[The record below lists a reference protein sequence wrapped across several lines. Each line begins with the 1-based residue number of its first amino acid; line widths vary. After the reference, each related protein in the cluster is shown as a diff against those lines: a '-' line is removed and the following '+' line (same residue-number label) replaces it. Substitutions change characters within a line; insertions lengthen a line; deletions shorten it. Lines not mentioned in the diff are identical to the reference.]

1 MSVTIKRPEELE
13 LMREAGKI
21 LAKVHEQL
29 GNELRP
35 GMSTYEIDRI
45 GEEMIRSFGC
55 EPSFKN
61 YCGYPASV
69 CVSIDEEVVH
79 GIPSKEK
86 FIQEGDIVSL
96 DIGVIH
102 KGYHSDAARTH
113 AVGEISKEAELLIER
128 TRQSFFEG
136 MKYAAAGRHLYEI
149 SGAIG
154 SYAESFGYG
163 VVRDL
168 CGHGIGT
175 HLHEEPDIPNFK
187 KFRRGMKL
195 KSGMTLAVE
204 PMINIGTPDVL
215 WLDDEWTVI
224 TADMSLSAHYENT
237 IIITEGRPEILTGF
251 IVADIRLVATLFDHD
266 GMKHLPIL
274 KWGSSKR
281 KIKNTMLRYD
291 KNFSFDKFEGQ
302 LVSLVRM
309 AVLAEKPEELACY
322 RADAREPL
330 FSDILEMTY
339 TNGICLNGI
348 RMEGNIMHMSV
359 RTWWVKHY

>member
-1 MSVTIKRPEELE
+1 MSVTIKTPRELE

-29 GNELRP
+29 ARELRP
-35 GMSTYEIDRI
+35 GMSTYEIDQI

-79 GIPSKEK
+79 GIPSREK

-113 AVGEISKEAELLIER
+113 AVGEISEDARLLIER

-136 MKYAAAGRHLYEI
+136 MKYATAGRHLHEI
-149 SGAIG
+149 SRAIG
-154 SYAESFGYG
+154 DYAESFGYG

-175 HLHEEPDIPNFK
+175 HLHEDPDIPNYRK
-187 KFRRGMKL
+187 LTRGIKL
-195 KSGMTLAVE
+195 RPGMTLAVE
-204 PMINIGTPDVL
+204 PMINIGTAEVA
-215 WLDDEWTVI
+215 WLDDDWTVI
-224 TADMSLSAHYENT
+224 TRDMSMSAHYENT
-237 IIITEGRPEILTGF
+237 IIITEGRPEILTLTDSE
-251 IVADIRLVATLFDHD
+251 IEAHI
-266 GMKHLPIL
+266 
-274 KWGSSKR
+274 W
-281 KIKNTMLRYD
+281 
-291 KNFSFDKFEGQ
+291 E
-302 LVSLVRM
+302 
-309 AVLAEKPEELACY
+309 
-322 RADAREPL
+322 
-330 FSDILEMTY
+330 
-339 TNGICLNGI
+339 
-348 RMEGNIMHMSV
+348 
-359 RTWWVKHY
+359 